1 MSAFDLNGTHT
12 GGANSGAIKL
22 IIFDWDGTIS
32 DSVARIVSSMQMA
45 ATELNMTV
53 PSYTEVKEI
62 IGLGLTEAVFRLFP
76 QATREQ
82 VFQLQTSYSQHYRS
96 EDTAPCAFFH
106 GVEETLEQLKAEGYL
121 LAVATGKSRAGLDR
135 VLLSLG
141 MENFFHNSRCA
152 DETLSKPD
160 PLMLEQLLCDFDLP
174 AEAAVMVGDTE
185 FDMEMAVNAGM
196 PRIAVSYGAHH
207 ADRLKAFEPLACVD
221 LFRDIRSSLY

>member
-1 MSAFDLNGTHT
+1 VSKIENNASSKT
-12 GGANSGAIKL
+12 IKL

-32 DSVARIVSSMQMA
+32 DSVARIVSSMQSA
-45 ATELNMTV
+45 ATELDMAV
-53 PSYTEVKEI
+53 PTYLEVKEI
-62 IGLGLTEAVFRLFP
+62 IGLGLTEAAFRLFP

-82 VFQLQTSYSQHYRS
+82 VFQLQTSYSQHYRT
-96 EDTAPCAFFH
+96 EDSAPCPFFL
-106 GVEETLEQLKAEGYL
+106 GVEETLHQLKADGYQ

-141 MENFFHNSRCA
+141 MEDFFHSSRCA
-152 DETLSKPD
+152 DETLSKPH
-160 PLMLEQLLCDFDLP
+160 PLMLEQLLAEFDLP

-207 ADRLKAFEPLACVD
+207 ADRLIAFDPLACVD
-221 LFRDIRSSLY
+221 LFSGIKSSLY

>member
-1 MSAFDLNGTHT
+1 VNNPSSKT
-12 GGANSGAIKL
+12 IKL

-32 DSVARIVSSMQMA
+32 DSVARIVSSMQSA
-45 ATELNMTV
+45 ATELDMAV
-53 PSYTEVKEI
+53 PTYLEVKEI
-62 IGLGLTEAVFRLFP
+62 IGLGLTEAAFRLFP

-82 VFQLQTSYSQHYRS
+82 VFQLQTSYSQHYRT
-96 EDTAPCAFFH
+96 EDSAPCPFFL
-106 GVEETLEQLKAEGYL
+106 GVEETLHQLKADGYQ

-141 MENFFHNSRCA
+141 MEDFFHSSRCA
-152 DETLSKPD
+152 DETLSKPH
-160 PLMLEQLLCDFDLP
+160 PLMLEQLLAEFDLP

-207 ADRLKAFEPLACVD
+207 ADRLIAFDPLACVD
-221 LFRDIRSSLY
+221 LFSGIKSSLY

>member
-1 MSAFDLNGTHT
+1 VNTTASNT
-12 GGANSGAIKL
+12 IKL
-22 IIFDWDGTIS
+22 VIFDWDGTIS
-32 DSVARIVSSMQMA
+32 DSVARIVNSMQSAAVELDMA
-45 ATELNMTV
+45 MPTYL
-53 PSYTEVKEI
+53 EVKEI

-76 QATREQ
+76 QASREQ
-82 VFQLQTSYSQHYRS
+82 VFQLQTSYSRHYRA
-96 EDTAPCAFFH
+96 EDSAPCPFFP
-106 GVEETLEQLKAEGYL
+106 GVEETLHQLKADGYQ

-152 DETLSKPD
+152 DETLSKPH
-160 PLMLEQLLCDFDLP
+160 PLMLEELLAEFDLS

-207 ADRLKAFEPLACVD
+207 ADRLHAFEPLACVD
-221 LFRDIRSSLY
+221 LFSEIKSSLY

>member
-1 MSAFDLNGTHT
+1 MSALDLSGVHAGSPNT
-12 GGANSGAIKL
+12 GAIKL

-82 VFQLQTSYSQHYRS
+82 VFQLQTGYSQHYRS

-207 ADRLKAFEPLACVD
+207 VDRLKAFEPLACVD
-221 LFRDIRSSLY
+221 LFGDIRSSLY

>member
-1 MSAFDLNGTHT
+1 MNTTASNT
-12 GGANSGAIKL
+12 IKL
-22 IIFDWDGTIS
+22 VIFDWDGTIS
-32 DSVARIVSSMQMA
+32 DSVARIVNSMQSAAVELDMA
-45 ATELNMTV
+45 MPTYL
-53 PSYTEVKEI
+53 EVKEI

-76 QATREQ
+76 QASREQ
-82 VFQLQTSYSQHYRS
+82 VFQLQTSYSRHYRA
-96 EDTAPCAFFH
+96 EDSAPCPFFP
-106 GVEETLEQLKAEGYL
+106 GVEETLHQLKADGYQ

-152 DETLSKPD
+152 DETLSKPH
-160 PLMLEQLLCDFDLP
+160 PLMLEELLAEFDLP

-207 ADRLKAFEPLACVD
+207 ADRLHAFEPLACVD
-221 LFRDIRSSLY
+221 LFSEIKSSLY